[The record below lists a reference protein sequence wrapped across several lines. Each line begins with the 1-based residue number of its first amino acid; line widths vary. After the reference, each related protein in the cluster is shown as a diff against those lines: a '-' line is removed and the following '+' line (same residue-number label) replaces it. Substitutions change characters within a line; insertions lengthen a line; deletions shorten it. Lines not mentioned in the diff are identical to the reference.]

1 VISARSEASVAIE
14 VEHAIPILPSRD
26 LQETLEFY
34 ARLGFENRGGLPP
47 EESNYLII
55 GRGGVELHFVGAPET
70 NPFTTGA
77 SCYIRTV
84 DADALYDEWR
94 EAIVDDPATGSRVV
108 SPRETEHGMREFAL
122 VDPSGNLIRVGSPSL
137 V

>member
-14 VEHAIPILPSRD
+14 VEHAIPILPSRN

-34 ARLGFENRGGLPP
+34 ARLGFEKRGPPP
-47 EESNYLII
+47 EESDYLII

-94 EAIVDDPATGSRVV
+94 QAITDDPATGSRLVP
-108 SPRETEHGMREFAL
+108 PRETEHGMREFAL

-137 V
+137 L

>member
-26 LQETLEFY
+26 LHETLEFY
-34 ARLGFENRGGLPP
+34 ARLGFENRGAPP
-47 EESNYLII
+47 EKSNYLII

-94 EAIVDDPATGSRVV
+94 RAVSDDPATGSRLV
-108 SPRETEHGMREFAL
+108 PPGETEHGMREFAL

-137 V
+137 L